1 MRLEGKV
8 ALITRAGR
16 AIGIATALRFA
27 REGAIV
33 VLNDVVSTHL
43 DRVATEIA
51 EDEGGRT
58 LIALGDVMRP
68 AHVERMLR
76 EALDAFGHVDIL
88 VNNAAEPDEPDTAA
102 QGAAFCIKAVLP
114 GMRERGWGRVINA
127 GPAGSLGLVGQMRPG
142 AESAGLIALTK
153 KLALECA
160 RDGITVNCV
169 VSGVT
174 ASASIASDA
183 MAEPIMPVIPMG
195 RGADPHEI
203 AAAHVFF
210 ASDEAAYVTG
220 QVLYVDGGL
229 SVSD

>member
-43 DRVATEIA
+43 DRVATEIE

-127 GPAGSLGLVGQMRPG
+127 GPADSLGVVGQVRAG

-174 ASASIASDA
+174 ASVSGASDA
-183 MAEPIMPVIPMG
+183 MAEPVMPVIPMG
-195 RGADPHEI
+195 RGADPREI

-210 ASDEAAYVTG
+210 ASDDAAYVTG

>member
-43 DRVATEIA
+43 DRVATEIE

-58 LIALGDVMRP
+58 LIAL
-68 AHVERMLR
+68 
-76 EALDAFGHVDIL
+76 
-88 VNNAAEPDEPDTAA
+88 
-102 QGAAFCIKAVLP
+102 
-114 GMRERGWGRVINA
+114 
-127 GPAGSLGLVGQMRPG
+127 
-142 AESAGLIALTK
+142 TK
-153 KLALECA
+153 TLALECA

-174 ASASIASDA
+174 ASTSVASDA
-183 MAEPIMPVIPMG
+183 MAEPTMPAIPMG
-195 RGADPHEI
+195 RSADPREI

>member
-8 ALITRAGR
+8 ALITGAESD
-16 AIGIATALRFA
+16 IGTATALRFA

-43 DRVATEIA
+43 DRVVAEIA
-51 EDEGGRT
+51 EEEGGRS
-58 LIALGDVMRP
+58 LISLGDVTRP

-76 EALDAFGHVDIL
+76 EVLDAFGRIDIL
-88 VNNAAEPDEPDTAA
+88 INNAAVTEVAA
-102 QGAAFCIKAVLP
+102 AAHAVALCTHAALP
-114 GMRERGWGRVINA
+114 GMREHGWGRVVNT
-127 GPAGSLGLVGQMRPG
+127 GSLVALGG
-142 AESAGLIALTK
+142 AAAAPAELIALTT

-169 VSGVT
+169 VPGVT
-174 ASASIASDA
+174 AEAQLAFDPAAKTIT
-183 MAEPIMPVIPMG
+183 PVIPMG
-195 RGADPHEI
+195 RIGDPRDV

-220 QVLYVDGGL
+220 QVLYVDGGV
-229 SVSD
+229 SVSA